1 MARSESLLATALKL
15 LLTTIYWYTIQCD
28 ATYTYMYFEWSFWI
42 INCMCMGR
50 FDASGTSK
58 NDNLLKVLVGH
69 GVKKYGIR
77 IFFRGLQAEIWLFVY
92 IL

>member
-1 MARSESLLATALKL
+1 
-15 LLTTIYWYTIQCD
+15 
-28 ATYTYMYFEWSFWI
+28 
-42 INCMCMGR
+42 MGR

-69 GVKKYGIR
+69 GVKKYGIE
-77 IFFRGLQAEIWLFVY
+77 IFFRGLQAELCPFVY

>member
-1 MARSESLLATALKL
+1 MCVDKFFKSDKLASIHLV
-15 LLTTIYWYTIQCD
+15 C
-28 ATYTYMYFEWSFWI
+28 F
-42 INCMCMGR
+42 NCTCMGR

-69 GVKKYGIR
+69 GVKKYGIE
-77 IFFRGLQAEIWLFVY
+77 IFFRGLQAEICLFVY